1 MRPVLGG
8 STGWWTHPIYQHVC
22 VLDGFRGRTL
32 PNEEPSTSSSPTA
45 SGPSRRGVVIS
56 SSDAVWEARPPPRER
71 GDELL
76 GERSPGHKV
85 RLARER
91 VGRVGSS
98 PEGWVLSS
106 PWGWVL
112 QRDRHRP
119 SASLDGRAR
128 PAPSID
134 RFAGESLRRRRPSLW
149 APSPK
154 VMLPIE
160 SRLAS
165 FKDATSWIA
174 IDSNDGVW
182 NAFANRYRPALY
194 IADATVVRILAREA
208 GPTTRICR
216 TRCRRTN
223 RRPRPPERT
232 SCCAHTE
239 RMSGSGMAPGSRAA
253 AGAMTPRRA
262 SHVPVARA
270 SPTCSYPCELPS
282 DQERLR
288 YPRTVLPRIMAWR
301 SICEGPRRSPALPEA
316 PAASAR
322 S

>member
-1 MRPVLGG
+1 MCAC
-8 STGWWTHPIYQHVC
+8 STGFAAARFRTRSPRHLLHP
-22 VLDGFRGRTL
+22 RRR
-32 PNEEPSTSSSPTA
+32 
-45 SGPSRRGVVIS
+45 GPSRRGVVIS

-165 FKDATSWIA
+165 FEDATSWIA

-182 NAFANRYRPALY
+182 NAFRYRPALY
-194 IADATVVRILAREA
+194 IADAT
-208 GPTTRICR
+208 
-216 TRCRRTN
+216 
-223 RRPRPPERT
+223 
-232 SCCAHTE
+232 SF
-239 RMSGSGMAPGSRAA
+239 GSSRAK
-253 AGAMTPRRA
+253 
-262 SHVPVARA
+262 
-270 SPTCSYPCELPS
+270 
-282 DQERLR
+282 
-288 YPRTVLPRIMAWR
+288 
-301 SICEGPRRSPALPEA
+301 PALPRVSAALDADVPTADRVLQNERRVA
-316 PAASAR
+316 PTPSACPDLGWR
-322 S
+322 QGRALPLER